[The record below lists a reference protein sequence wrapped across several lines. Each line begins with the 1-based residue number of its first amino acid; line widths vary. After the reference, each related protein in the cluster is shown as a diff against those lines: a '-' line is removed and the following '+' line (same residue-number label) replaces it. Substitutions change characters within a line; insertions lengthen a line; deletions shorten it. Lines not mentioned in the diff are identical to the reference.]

1 MYLKNKNLQN
11 GNQAT
16 YQRSVSLR
24 NFCFVA
30 LLIRVKT
37 RPKLKKSFVIL
48 TRTTW
53 VGYTSPSFVLQCRS
67 SLFHVL
73 VGTCWRLVWWSAGSG
88 SEAVRQPGR
97 HPQLSAFSSQP
108 PASWPEGGAQAP
120 GTTDWF
126 QGSAARLN
134 KLQQVLFTHS
144 PARVAT
150 WEKTAAAF
158 ARLNALPPGQVSVWV
173 CRHIT

>member
-1 MYLKNKNLQN
+1 MVILFFSRKTILIDNKNWPNIVKNNTTYEMTRLSMHLKNKNLQN

-30 LLIRVKT
+30 FLIRVRT

-53 VGYTSPSFVLQCRS
+53 VGHISPSFVLQCRS

-120 GTTDWF
+120 GT
-126 QGSAARLN
+126 RLHR
-134 KLQQVLFTHS
+134 LVPGLRS
-144 PARVAT
+144 PA
-150 WEKTAAAF
+150 K
-158 ARLNALPPGQVSVWV
+158 
-173 CRHIT
+173 